1 METIGTRELKQ
12 NPQTVI
18 QRVLESGDEF
28 EITAYG
34 KPTGVRLVPD
44 HHEKRRWIP
53 GSDLMKIPS
62 MSPLEPGE
70 AAAWREDI
78 EDAMDDEVTDP
89 WEKT

>member
-34 KPTGVRLVPD
+34 RPTGVRLVPD
-44 HHEKRRWIP
+44 HAQKRRWVS
-53 GSDLMKIPS
+53 GAELMTITS
-62 MSPLEPGE
+62 ASPLSPRD
-70 AAAWREDI
+70 AASWREDV
-78 EDAMDDEVTDP
+78 ENAMDDELVDP
-89 WEKT
+89 WEQT

>member
-1 METIGTRELKQ
+1 MKTIGTCEPKQ

-18 QRVLESGDEF
+18 QRVLASGDEF

-34 KPTGVRLVPD
+34 RPTGVRLVPD
-44 HHEKRRWIP
+44 HREKRRWIP

-62 MSPLEPGE
+62 TSPLSPSD

-78 EDAMDDEVTDP
+78 EDAMDEEVTDP
-89 WEKT
+89 WEQA